1 MELLVILGSI
11 LVVSLAVGIP
21 AMRRN
26 KKAKKRPGAL
36 MSSAMFA
43 MNEIFAPSAHN
54 SVLIVEEQKRE
65 VKQTGTPDKL

>member
-1 MELLVILGSI
+1 LELFVVLGSI
-11 LVVSLAVGIP
+11 VVIALAVGLP

-26 KKAKKRPGAL
+26 KKAKNKLGGSV
-36 MSSAMFA
+36 SSAMFA

-54 SVLIVEEQKRE
+54 SVLIVEEQKRQ

>member
-1 MELLVILGSI
+1 MELLVILVSI
-11 LVVSLAVGIP
+11 LVIALTVGIP
-21 AMRRN
+21 TMRRN
-26 KKAKKRPGAL
+26 TKAKKRPSGT

>member
-1 MELLVILGSI
+1 MELFVVLGSI
-11 LVVSLAVGIP
+11 LAIALIVGLP
-21 AMRRN
+21 ASRRN
-26 KKAKKRPGAL
+26 KKSKKRPGGS

>member
-11 LVVSLAVGIP
+11 LVISLAVGIP

-26 KKAKKRPGAL
+26 KKAKKRHGGT

-54 SVLIVEEQKRE
+54 SALIVEEQKRA
-65 VKQTGTPDKL
+65 VKQTGSPDDL

>member
-1 MELLVILGSI
+1 LELFVALGSI
-11 LVVSLAVGIP
+11 LAISLIVGLP
-21 AMRRN
+21 ASRRN
-26 KKAKKRPGAL
+26 KKSKKRPGGS

>member
-11 LVVSLAVGIP
+11 LVISLAFGIP
-21 AMRRN
+21 TMRRN
-26 KKAKKRPGAL
+26 KKAKKRPGGT

-54 SVLIVEEQKRE
+54 SAIIVEEQKRA
-65 VKQTGTPDKL
+65 VKQTGSPDDL

>member
-1 MELLVILGSI
+1 LELFVVLGSI
-11 LVVSLAVGIP
+11 LAIALLVGIP
-21 AMRRN
+21 ASHRN
-26 KKAKKRPGAL
+26 KKAKKRPGGS

-65 VKQTGTPDKL
+65 VKQTGTPEKF

>member
-1 MELLVILGSI
+1 MELFVVLGSI
-11 LVVSLAVGIP
+11 LAVALIVGLP
-21 AMRRN
+21 ASRRN
-26 KKAKKRPGAL
+26 KRAKKRPGGS

>member
-1 MELLVILGSI
+1 MELFVVLGSI
-11 LVVSLAVGIP
+11 LAIALIAGLP
-21 AMRRN
+21 ASRRN
-26 KKAKKRPGAL
+26 KKAKKRPGGS